1 MDFQEDSLQDHSHFL
16 TDNGHVHSYTDR
28 HWKESGING
37 YPGMANPPDTY
48 SDAFNWPHYNYNTN
62 RATTG
67 ISIDGASGGRIDSE
81 TRPKNMHVVFLMK
94 VC

>member
-1 MDFQEDSLQDHSHFL
+1 MDFQEDSLQDHSHSL
-16 TDNGHVHSYTDR
+16 TDNGHSHTYIDR
-28 HWKESGING
+28 HWRESGING

-48 SDAFNWPHYNYNTN
+48 SDTFNWPYSSTSDL
-62 RATTG
+62 ATTG
-67 ISIDGASGGRIDSE
+67 ISIDGATGGRIDSE